1 MPMGVRAN
9 PVLSFVRGGRSSQS
23 EHRPADHK
31 ALRRKSAV
39 QHQRLEPAAVVYREG
54 LSACLCPRDHRS
66 ARPRKQCALDESGQI
81 SPRFILSIKKS
92 HERTQRVMMV
102 RVGFWQGLEVK
113 PEASITKRFL
123 MSWHC

>member
-1 MPMGVRAN
+1 VFARIQFCLSCVAGARAN
-9 PVLSFVRGGRSSQS
+9 QNTGQQITKLYVGSLPYSISDESLLQLFTEKGYRPV
-23 EHRPADHK
+23 
-31 ALRRKSAV
+31 
-39 QHQRLEPAAVVYREG
+39 
-54 LSACLCPRDHRS
+54 S
-66 ARPRKQCALDESGQI
+66 ARAITDRPGPGNSVPLMKSGQI